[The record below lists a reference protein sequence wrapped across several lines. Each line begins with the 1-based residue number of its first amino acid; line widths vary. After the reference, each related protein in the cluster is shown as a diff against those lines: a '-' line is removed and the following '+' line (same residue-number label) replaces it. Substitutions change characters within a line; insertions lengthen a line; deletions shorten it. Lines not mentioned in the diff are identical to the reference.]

1 MTPPAPLA
9 SQRYAKQTAVEAL
22 GEGGQAA
29 LSAATVAIVGCGALG
44 ALQAELLTRMGVG
57 ALRIADSDLVSLDN
71 LHRQMLFTE
80 RDASEG
86 TPKVA
91 AAAARLSALNSQV
104 TLHTTAQRI
113 TRDTISAFAD
123 GADLILDAT
132 DNTATRFLINDFCV
146 RNSLPWI
153 YAGVAG
159 TAGLVFPVLP
169 QEGPCLRCLY
179 PEPPAED
186 DAASCAVNG
195 ILPTAV
201 ALAVSLQVT
210 QAVRILNRT
219 AKPGTLIRL
228 NAWDA
233 SVRTVTVR
241 RDPACV
247 CCGQRRFEFLDA
259 PASDKPAL
267 ATSVCSQRM
276 VRIEAAFWGD
286 EPFDAPR
293 MLTAAEARGATVTR
307 KGLLWIIT
315 QESRR
320 ISLFPDGHL
329 LVHDCTAPD
338 EAVAAV
344 RVLFTL

>member
-1 MTPPAPLA
+1 MSQDDSTA
-9 SQRYAKQTAVEAL
+9 SQRYAKQMAVPEF

-44 ALQAELLTRMGVG
+44 ALQAELMTRMGVG
-57 ALRIADSDLVSLDN
+57 ALRLADSDIVSLDN
-71 LHRQMLFTE
+71 LHRQLLFTE
-80 RDASEG
+80 HDASES

-91 AAAARLSALNSQV
+91 AAAARLATLNSRV
-104 TLHTTAQRI
+104 ALHTVAQRI
-113 TRDTISAFAD
+113 TRHNLEAFA
-123 GADLILDAT
+123 GEADLILDAT

-146 RNSLPWI
+146 RNTIPWI

-159 TAGLVFPVLP
+159 TGGLVFPILP

-179 PEPPAED
+179 PDPPAED
-186 DAASCAVNG
+186 DAATCAVGG

-233 SVRTVTVR
+233 SVRTASVR
-241 RDPACV
+241 RDPACP
-247 CCGQRRFEFLDA
+247 CCGARRFEFLDA
-259 PASDKPAL
+259 APQTPPPL
-267 ATSVCSQRM
+267 AVSVCSQRM
-276 VRIEAAFWGD
+276 IRIEAAFWGD
-286 EPFDAPR
+286 APFSAPHA
-293 MLTAAEARGATVTR
+293 LAAAEAHGATVAR
-307 KGLLWIIT
+307 KGLLWIVT
-315 QESRR
+315 HGTRR
-320 ISLFPDGHL
+320 LSLFPDGHL

-338 EAVAAV
+338 EALNAA
-344 RVLFTL
+344 RGLFQP